1 MSRQPQDRE
10 AGFTLIET
18 LVALAVLATG
28 AVALMGVVEDH
39 AGRIGGLEERVTLR
53 WVAENRLAARHLGL
67 EPQPEWDRVFGTR
80 PAVQEARRQL
90 TEAGLTEEIVTVTG
104 ARGGVVLRGY
114 TW

>member
-1 MSRQPQDRE
+1 MTRQKDCE

-53 WVAENRLAARHLGL
+53 WVAENRVAARHLGV
-67 EPQPEWDRVFGTR
+67 EPELRWSRVFDAR
-80 PAVQEARRQL
+80 PAVQEALRQL
-90 TEAGLTEEIVTVTG
+90 TETGLTEQIVTVTG

-114 TW
+114 SW